1 VSASHGSGPSLK
13 PQTLPP
19 PGAWVPAQ
27 QAVRLIARPL
37 EQFLKIQAASGIVL
51 LVCAVVAMVWAN
63 SPWQASYF
71 ALWHTHVQL
80 SFGPIHFE
88 RDLHFV
94 INDILMVLFF
104 FVVGLEIRR
113 EIHQGE
119 LSELRRASLPAAAAL
134 GGMVVPALIYVSLNR
149 GTPGAGGWGVPMA
162 TDIAFA
168 VGILALLGKRVPAAL
183 RVLLLALAIIDD
195 IGAILVIA
203 IFYSSGGDYVGGL
216 SVVGAGVLGVVL
228 LQRIGV
234 RSPWAYTIPGF
245 VVWLGFL
252 DAGVHPT
259 IAGVLLGLMAP
270 VRSWFGETGFIEEAE
285 AALDEFRSTAARSD
299 HDEHELVHALDRIK
313 KARTEALPPVVR
325 LEEALNPWVAFGIMP
340 LFALANAG
348 VTLGSVDVG
357 AAGAGA
363 IAMGVVVGLALG
375 KPLGIVGCSFLAVA
389 SGLSKLPHGVDFR
402 GLTVVGLLGGI
413 GFTMALFIGQLA
425 FTDAGSLGIA
435 KLAVLVASAV
445 AGILG
450 LILGWLAL
458 PRELPAG
465 AAVSVDLAERST
477 AL

>member
-1 VSASHGSGPSLK
+1 M
-13 PQTLPP
+13 
-19 PGAWVPAQ
+19 PAQ
-27 QAVRLIARPL
+27 QAVSLIAKPL
-37 EQFLKIQAASGIVL
+37 EHFLQIQAASGIL
-51 LVCAVVAMVWAN
+51 LLACAVVAMVWAN

-71 ALWHTHVQL
+71 SLWHTHVHFSL
-80 SFGPIHFE
+80 GPIHFE

-134 GGMVVPALIYVSLNR
+134 GGMVVPALIYATLNH

-168 VGILALLGKRVPAAL
+168 VGILALLGSRVPAAL

-216 SVVGAGVLGVVL
+216 SVVAAGVLGVLL

-234 RSPWAYTIPGF
+234 RSPWAYVVPGF

-252 DAGVHPT
+252 DAGIHPT

-270 VRSWFGETGFIEEAE
+270 VRSWFGESGFIEEAE
-285 AALDEFRSTAARSD
+285 AALDEFRTTAARSD
-299 HDEHELVHALDRIK
+299 HDEHDLIHALDRIK
-313 KARTEALPPVVR
+313 QARTEALPPVVR

-348 VTLGSVDVG
+348 VTLGSVDLG

-363 IAMGVVVGLALG
+363 IALGVAVGLAVG
-375 KPLGIVGCSFLAVA
+375 KPAGIVGFSFLAVA
-389 SGLSKLPHGVDFR
+389 TGLSKPPRGVDFR
-402 GLTVVGLLGGI
+402 GLAVVGLLGGI

-425 FTDAGSLGIA
+425 FADAGSLGIA

-450 LILGWLAL
+450 LVLGWVAL
-458 PRELPAG
+458 PRTLPEG
-465 AAVSVDLAERST
+465 AAISVDEAERST
-477 AL
+477 DL

>member
-1 VSASHGSGPSLK
+1 M
-13 PQTLPP
+13 
-19 PGAWVPAQ
+19 PAQ
-27 QAVRLIARPL
+27 QAVRLIAKPL
-37 EQFLKIQAASGIVL
+37 EQFLKIQAASGIL
-51 LVCAVVAMVWAN
+51 LLICAVVAMVWAN
-63 SPWQASYF
+63 SPWQSSYF
-71 ALWHTHVQL
+71 AIWHTHIHF
-80 SFGPIHFE
+80 SFGPIEFD

-113 EIHQGE
+113 ELHQGE

-134 GGMVVPALIYVSLNR
+134 GGMVVPAAIYAAFNH
-149 GTPGAGGWGVPMA
+149 GTPAAAGWGVPMA

-168 VGILALLGKRVPAAL
+168 VGVLALLGKRVPAAL

-203 IFYSSGGDYVGGL
+203 IFYSSGGDYLGGL

-234 RSPWAYTIPGF
+234 RSPWAYVVPGF

-270 VRSWFGETGFIEEAE
+270 VRSWFGTTGFIEEAE
-285 AALDEFRSTAARSD
+285 SALDDFRHVAARSD
-299 HDEHELVHALDRIK
+299 HDEHDLVHALERIRQ
-313 KARTEALPPVVR
+313 ARTEALPPVVR

-348 VTLGSVDVG
+348 VTVGAVDLG
-357 AAGAGA
+357 AAGATA
-363 IAMGVVVGLALG
+363 LATGVAVGLALG
-375 KPLGIVGCSFLAVA
+375 KPLGIVGFSLLAVA
-389 SGLSKLPHGVDFR
+389 LGLSTLPRGVDAK
-402 GLTVVGLLGGI
+402 GLIVVGLLGGI

-425 FTDAGSLGIA
+425 FSDAASLGVA

-445 AGILG
+445 TGILG
-450 LILGWLAL
+450 LVVGWLML
-458 PRELPAG
+458 PVQLAG
-465 AAVSVDLAERST
+465 GATHSVDLAERST
-477 AL
+477 DL